1 MRTWDMG
8 HVPCPHAP
16 MPHVPMPRAMRHAGM
31 PQRTTHN
38 AHAHYVVPHP
48 GPEPTAQGHCYY
60 YPETSGHGDMAHGD
74 MGTWDM
80 GTWGHV
86 TWGHGT
92 WDMDVAV
99 YGIRVHRRAAL
110 THEAQ
115 HHLTPLRAAL
125 SRVEFWNPGIQGPGS
140 MAGSR
145 DQPPAAC
152 DPHPPCHYQII
163 RLGGRAGHLRSS
175 KRGPL

>member
-1 MRTWDMG
+1 MGTCGHGTWAMS
-8 HVPCPHAP
+8 
-16 MPHVPMPRAMRHAGM
+16 HVPMPPCPMSPCHAPCGT
-31 PQRTTHN
+31 PACHNAQRTTHT
-38 AHAHYVVPHP
+38 PIMWF
-48 GPEPTAQGHCYY
+48 PTLDPSRLPRVIATTIQRRL
-60 YPETSGHGDMAHGD
+60 DMAHGD

-152 DPHPPCHYQII
+152 DPCPMPSVSNY
-163 RLGGRAGHLRSS
+163 
-175 KRGPL
+175 